1 MSSWAQQPDVP
12 QIHDPENAPLAG
24 EGRPQHNEFIGSR
37 DRRRETRQ
45 QVRQTSLSSRPSLFS
60 FRWAWIALDF
70 VVCLAGATFTQIVF
84 QRASGSFD
92 SLISCVLA
100 GLPFVLLV
108 LIASQTSGL
117 YRAGASAA
125 PSITLIRI
133 LRAVIPAGLGLH
145 WLQKLWGT
153 ISLPLE
159 LVAWQVALTCGVLFC
174 ARLLWRRHRDYLC
187 KSSIARKNFLIVGA
201 DSTGCDVRAYLSS
214 LPHVGYNFQGFVSM
228 GESGHDAREANERE
242 IAGGIHD
249 LIQLAQTKFIDE
261 IIFSRRPATPG
272 VLSRILHQAQPL
284 GISIRLIPSVTETL
298 IDRTDVEYI
307 GDLPTIAVFTAHQRP
322 MALILKRTID
332 LSIAA
337 TALVILFPV
346 FLLIA
351 IAIKMQS
358 SGPILYLSTRIGHKG
373 RTFTCF
379 KFRTMV
385 NKAEEMREL
394 LEHRNERTGGAFF
407 KISDDPRVTAIGRI
421 LRKYSLD
428 ELPQLWNVIRGDM
441 SLVGPRPPLGSETAQ
456 YNLRQLRRL
465 DAVPGITGLWQVKA
479 RQDPSF
485 EQTVA
490 LDSSYINNW
499 SLLLDLSI
507 LLETV
512 KVVFRGTGS

>member
-1 MSSWAQQPDVP
+1 MISWAEQPEVSP
-12 QIHDPENAPLAG
+12 KHEPEDTPITG
-24 EGRPQHNEFIGSR
+24 EGHPEKNQFTGSR
-37 DRRRETRQ
+37 DRRRRKRQ

-60 FRWAWIALDF
+60 FRWSWITLDF
-70 VVCLAGATFTQIVF
+70 VVCLGVATLMQVAFEQ
-84 QRASGSFD
+84 APASFD

-100 GLPFVLLV
+100 GLPFVLFVLV
-108 LIASQTSGL
+108 ASQVSGL
-117 YRAGASAA
+117 YRAGASA
-125 PSITLIRI
+125 PPTITLIRI
-133 LRAVIPAGLGLH
+133 MRAVIPAGLGLH
-145 WLQKLWGT
+145 WLQTLWGT
-153 ISLPLE
+153 IAMPLE
-159 LVAWQVALTCGVLFC
+159 LVAWQVGLICGALFC
-174 ARLLWRRHRDYLC
+174 TRLLWRRHRDYLY

-201 DSTGCDVRAYLSS
+201 DSTGRDVCAYLSS
-214 LPHVGYNFQGFVSM
+214 LRHLGYNFQGFVSM
-228 GESGHDAREANERE
+228 CEPGHDALEVNEGG
-242 IAGGIHD
+242 IAGGIHNV
-249 LIQLAQTKFIDE
+249 IQLAQAKFVDE
-261 IIFSRRPATPG
+261 IIFSRRPSTPG
-272 VLSRILHQAQPL
+272 VLSRVLHQAQPL

-322 MALILKRTID
+322 VALVLKRAID

-337 TALVILFPV
+337 TALVSLSPI

-358 SGPILYLSTRIGHKG
+358 SGPVFYLSKRVGHKG
-373 RTFTCF
+373 RVFTCF

-385 NKAEEMREL
+385 NNAEALRAP
-394 LEHRNERTGGAFF
+394 LECRNERTGGAFF
-407 KISDDPRVTAIGRI
+407 KISDDPRVTAIGKV

-428 ELPQLWNVIRGDM
+428 ELPQLWNVVRGDM
-441 SLVGPRPPLGSETAQ
+441 SLVGPRPPLDSETAQ

-512 KVVFRGTGS
+512 KAVLRGTGS